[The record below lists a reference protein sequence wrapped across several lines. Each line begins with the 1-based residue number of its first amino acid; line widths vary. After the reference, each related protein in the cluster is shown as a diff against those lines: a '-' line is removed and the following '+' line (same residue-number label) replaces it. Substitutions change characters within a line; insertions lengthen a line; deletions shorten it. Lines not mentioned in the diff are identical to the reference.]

1 MAALG
6 SRSGARAMKTRNKI
20 GYALGDL
27 GISISY
33 FAVGFFFIYYLT
45 DVVGLDPYLA
55 GLAFFLGKLWDGVND
70 PIMGVLSDR
79 TRSRFGRKRVYVLFG
94 AVPLALSFVLLW
106 SIPSDAS
113 QGIQFVLAT
122 LAITLFATT
131 YSVVVVPYMALV
143 PVMSRDYDERTQIT
157 GMRAILSTV
166 GTIAGGA
173 TAMLLSSFEN
183 ELVGLRTITISF
195 AIITAGTLIIA
206 AASVRDIEDNPSA
219 ESEIMPFEWRRY
231 LAIITDRNVAVLLIH
246 RFLGAIGTGVMMAS
260 IPYFTGNI
268 LGDPGKSTMG
278 IAIYVV
284 VSALTIPFWNWLTL
298 SNDKRRLLLFA
309 NSFTA
314 AVLFGIGFL
323 VGQGQSQAF
332 YAGCVLLG
340 MSMSAYI
347 LIPYSLVPDLVEYY
361 ENESGERHESI
372 FFGLWIT
379 SHQLG
384 ISATGLIIGLSLGLF
399 GYDGTATT
407 QTEAALMAVRVSLGV
422 IPGFF
427 LILAAVIV
435 QKYSVTR
442 EVFEA
447 ISNRGSKV
455 APGSTAKTLT

>member
-1 MAALG
+1 MKM
-6 SRSGARAMKTRNKI
+6 RSKI

-27 GISISY
+27 GISVSY

-79 TRSRFGRKRVYVLFG
+79 TKSHLGRKRVYVLLG

-106 SIPSDAS
+106 SIPTDAS
-113 QGIQFVLAT
+113 QAVQFVLAT

-157 GMRAILSTV
+157 GMRAILSTI
-166 GTIAGGA
+166 GTIVGGA

-183 ELVGLRTITISF
+183 EVVGLRTITIAF
-195 AIITAGTLIIA
+195 AMITACTLMIA
-206 AASVRDIEDNPSA
+206 AASVRDVEDNPSA
-219 ESEIMPFEWRRY
+219 DGEIVPFEWRHY
-231 LAIITDRNVAVLLIH
+231 LAIVTDRNVAILLIH

-260 IPYFTGNI
+260 IPYFTDSI
-268 LGDPGKSTMG
+268 LGDPGKSTIG
-278 IAIYVV
+278 IAIYVA
-284 VSALTIPFWNWLTL
+284 VSAITIPVWNRLTHT
-298 SNDKRRLLLFA
+298 NDKRRLLLIA
-309 NSFTA
+309 NTFTA

-323 VGQGQSQAF
+323 VGEGQSQAF
-332 YAGCVLLG
+332 YIGCVFLG

-361 ENESGERHESI
+361 ENETGERHESI

-399 GYDGTATT
+399 GYDGTTST
-407 QTEAALMAVRVSLGV
+407 QTDAALMAVRVSLGV
-422 IPGFF
+422 IPGLF
-427 LILAAVIV
+427 LIVAALIV

-447 ISNRGSKV
+447 ISNRGSEGL
-455 APGSTAKTLT
+455 PGSPAKSFS